1 MGQGAKEMV
10 MFRIGEFSRLTL
22 VPVTALRYYADL
34 GLLVP
39 AHVDPESGYRFFTA
53 DQLPLV
59 NRLLALKD
67 LGLSLDEIKA
77 VLTDEIGAEELRGML
92 RLKRAEIGREVV
104 EQQARLDR
112 VEARL
117 RLIEKEGAMPDRE
130 IVVKQVE
137 SVRGVGCRDRLP
149 VSEIGEFVGDV
160 MGGVMMNGLMPA
172 GPPLSIYHD
181 PEFDPESADVTFMV
195 PTTGEPR
202 GSTPAGRELIAIDVP
217 AAEMAV
223 VVHVGPYGGLHEA
236 YQALAAWFAR
246 EGKMGSGPA
255 YEIYMTGP
263 DDPGD
268 PVTEIRMAIA

>member
-1 MGQGAKEMV
+1 V
-10 MFRIGEFSRLTL
+10 VFRIGEFSRLTL

-77 VLTDEIGAEELRGML
+77 VLADQIGADELRGML
-92 RLKRAEIGREVV
+92 RLKRAEIGRDVA

-112 VEARL
+112 VETRL
-117 RLIEKEGAMPDRE
+117 RLIEKEGVMPDQE

-137 SVRGVGCRDRLP
+137 SVHGVGCRDRLP
-149 VSEIGEFVGDV
+149 ISEIGGFVGDV

-181 PEFDPESADVTFMV
+181 PEFDPESVDVTFMV
-195 PTTGEPR
+195 PTSAEPR
-202 GSTPAGRELIAIDVP
+202 GSTPAGRELVAVGIP

-223 VVHVGPYGGLHEA
+223 VVHAGPYETIHEA
-236 YQALAAWFAR
+236 YQTLAAWFAR
-246 EGKMGSGPA
+246 EGKMGNGPA